1 MNNKLLTLLFS
12 FIIGIGFSFAQE
24 AYTVKTVPNVQLQ
37 DAQQYTSDPQHLLTT
52 TEVDSLNAICRD
64 LRAEKG
70 VEMAVVVLPRYTND
84 YADIRDFG
92 LQLFEHWG
100 LGQKDQDNGLLMLL
114 ITDPKE
120 RAITIEVGYGLEGTL
135 PDGLC
140 KLIQTRTMTPLM
152 KKGQY
157 GAGLIAGAEEI
168 QKVISGDSTLPQL
181 LEAQENPN
189 WWEEIKEI
197 FSGAFYL
204 AIAFFFFILIKFGK
218 TRKEMEELMANPTR
232 SPYVKYLSVENVS
245 ISKKYIPLFI
255 LFFPTLPFGIY
266 WYFYCK
272 RLKKRLLAEMICEKC
287 ERTGTTI
294 VEKVTQDTISDDY
307 IKITVQFRCKNCNHL
322 HTEEKSFKI
331 EHNRNYRRDIG
342 FGVGSSFGGSSFGD
356 DSFGGSFG
364 GGRSGGGGAS
374 TRF

>member
-70 VEMAVVVLPRYTND
+70 VEMAVVGLPRYTND

-92 LQLFEHWG
+92 YELFTEWG

-114 ITDPKE
+114 ITEPE
-120 RAITIEVGYGLEGTL
+120 QRAITIEVGYGLEGTL

-140 KLIQTRTMTPLM
+140 KLIQTRTMIPLM

-168 QKVISGDSTLPQL
+168 RKVISGDSDLPQL

-218 TRKEMEELMANPTR
+218 TRKEMEELMANPMR

-272 RLKKRLLAEMICEKC
+272 RLKKRLLAEMICEEC

-294 VEKVTQDTISDDY
+294 VEKVTQDTIDDDY
-307 IKITVQFRCKNCNHL
+307 IKITVQFRCKNCDHL

-342 FGVGSSFGGSSFGD
+342 FGVGSSFRDDSFGD

>member
-1 MNNKLLTLLFS
+1 MNNKLFLLLFS
-12 FIIGIGFSFAQE
+12 FLIGIGLTSAQK

-37 DAQQYTSDPQHLLTT
+37 DSRQYTTDPQHLLTAAE
-52 TEVDSLNAICRD
+52 TESLNAICRN

-70 VEMAVVVLPRYTND
+70 VEMAVVVLPRITDD

-92 LQLFEHWG
+92 YELFTEWG
-100 LGQKDQDNGLLMLL
+100 LGRKDQDNGLLMLL
-114 ITDPKE
+114 ITEPKQ

-140 KLIQTRTMTPLM
+140 KLIQTRTMIPLM

-168 QKVISGDSTLPQL
+168 RKVISGDSTLPQL
-181 LEAQENPN
+181 LEAQENPS
-189 WWEEIKEI
+189 WWERILAL
-197 FSGAFYL
+197 FSGAFYSI
-204 AIAFFFFILIKFGK
+204 IAFFFFSFMIFGK
-218 TRKEMEELMANPTR
+218 TKKTVKEQMANPTT

-272 RLKKRLLAEMICEKC
+272 RLKKRLLTEMICEEC
-287 ERTGTTI
+287 ERTGTT
-294 VEKVTQDTISDDY
+294 VAEKVTRDTIGDY

-331 EHNRNYRRDIG
+331 EHNRNYRRGIG
-342 FGVGSSFGGSSFGD
+342 FGVGSSFGGGSFGGG
-356 DSFGGSFG
+356 SFGGSFG
-364 GGRSGGGGAS
+364 GGHSGGGGAS

>member
-70 VEMAVVVLPRYTND
+70 VEMAVVVLPRITDD

-92 LQLFEHWG
+92 YELFTEWG
-100 LGQKDQDNGLLMLL
+100 LGRKDQDNGLLMLL
-114 ITDPKE
+114 ITEPE
-120 RAITIEVGYGLEGTL
+120 QRAITIEVGYGLEGTL

-140 KLIQTRTMTPLM
+140 KLIQTRTMIPLM

-168 QKVISGDSTLPQL
+168 QKVISGDSDLPQL
-181 LEAQENPN
+181 LDAQENTN
-189 WWEEIKEI
+189 WWEEIKEM
-197 FSGAFYL
+197 FSGVFYS
-204 AIAFFFFILIKFGK
+204 AIAFFFFILMIFGK
-218 TRKEMEELMANPTR
+218 TRKEIKEQMANPAI
-232 SPYVKYLSVENVS
+232 SPYVKYLTIENVS

-272 RLKKRLLAEMICEKC
+272 RLKKRLLTEMICEEC
-287 ERTGTTI
+287 ERTGTTV
-294 VEKVTQDTISDDY
+294 VEKVTRDTIGDY

-331 EHNRNYRRDIG
+331 EHNRNYRRGIG
-342 FGVGSSFGGSSFGD
+342 FGVGSSFGGGSFGGG
-356 DSFGGSFG
+356 SFGGSFG

>member
-70 VEMAVVVLPRYTND
+70 VEMAVVVLPRITDD

-92 LQLFEHWG
+92 YELFTEWG
-100 LGQKDQDNGLLMLL
+100 LGRKDQDNGLLMLL
-114 ITDPKE
+114 ITEPE
-120 RAITIEVGYGLEGTL
+120 QRAITIEVGYGLEGTL

-140 KLIQTRTMTPLM
+140 KLIQTRTMIPLM

-168 QKVISGDSTLPQL
+168 QKVISGDSDLPQL
-181 LEAQENPN
+181 LEAQENSS
-189 WWEEIKEI
+189 WWEEIKEM
-197 FSGAFYL
+197 FSGIFYS
-204 AIAFFFFILIKFGK
+204 AIAFFFFILMIFGK
-218 TRKEMEELMANPTR
+218 TRKEIKEQMANPTT

-272 RLKKRLLAEMICEKC
+272 RLKKRLLTEMICEEC
-287 ERTGTTI
+287 ERTGTTV
-294 VEKVTQDTISDDY
+294 VEKVTRDTIGDY

-331 EHNRNYRRDIG
+331 EHNRNYRRGIG
-342 FGVGSSFGGSSFGD
+342 FGVGSSFGGGSFGGG
-356 DSFGGSFG
+356 SFGGSFG

>member
-1 MNNKLLTLLFS
+1 MNNKLLPLLFS
-12 FIIGIGFSFAQE
+12 FLIGIGLASAQK

-37 DAQQYTSDPQHLLTT
+37 DSQQYTTDPQHLLTA
-52 TEVDSLNAICRD
+52 TEIDSLNAICRN

-70 VEMAVVVLPRYTND
+70 VEMAVVVLPRITDD

-92 LQLFEHWG
+92 YELFTEWG
-100 LGQKDQDNGLLMLL
+100 LGRKDQDNGLLMLL
-114 ITDPKE
+114 ITEPE
-120 RAITIEVGYGLEGTL
+120 QRAITIEVGYGLEGTL

-140 KLIQTRTMTPLM
+140 KLIQTRTMIPLM

-168 QKVISGDSTLPQL
+168 QKVISGDSDLPQL
-181 LEAQENPN
+181 LEAQENSS
-189 WWEEIKEI
+189 WWEEIKEM
-197 FSGAFYL
+197 FSGVFYS
-204 AIAFFFFILIKFGK
+204 AIAFFFFILMIFGK
-218 TRKEMEELMANPTR
+218 TRKEIKEQMANPAI
-232 SPYVKYLSVENVS
+232 SPYVKYLTIENVS

-272 RLKKRLLAEMICEKC
+272 RLKKRLLTEMICEEC
-287 ERTGTTI
+287 ERTGTTV
-294 VEKVTQDTISDDY
+294 VEKVTRDTIGDY

-342 FGVGSSFGGSSFGD
+342 FGVGSSFGGGSFGGS
-356 DSFGGSFG
+356 SFGGSFG

>member
-92 LQLFEHWG
+92 YELFTEWG

-114 ITDPKE
+114 ITEPE
-120 RAITIEVGYGLEGTL
+120 QRAITIEVGYGLEGTL

-140 KLIQTRTMTPLM
+140 KLIQTRTMIPLM

-168 QKVISGDSTLPQL
+168 RKVISGDSDLPQL

-218 TRKEMEELMANPTR
+218 TRKEMEELMANPMR

-272 RLKKRLLAEMICEKC
+272 RLKKRLLAEMMCEEC

-294 VEKVTQDTISDDY
+294 VEKVTQDTIDDDY
-307 IKITVQFRCKNCNHL
+307 IKITVQFRCKNCDHL

-342 FGVGSSFGGSSFGD
+342 FGVGSSFGGGSFGGG
-356 DSFGGSFG
+356 SFGGSFG
-364 GGRSGGGGAS
+364 GGHSGGGGAS

>member
-70 VEMAVVVLPRYTND
+70 VEMAVVVLPRITDD

-92 LQLFEHWG
+92 YELFTEWG
-100 LGQKDQDNGLLMLL
+100 LGRKDQDNGLLMLL
-114 ITDPKE
+114 ITEPE
-120 RAITIEVGYGLEGTL
+120 QRAITIEVGYGLEGTL

-140 KLIQTRTMTPLM
+140 KLIQTRTMIPLM

-168 QKVISGDSTLPQL
+168 QKVISGDSDLPQL
-181 LEAQENPN
+181 LEAQENSS
-189 WWEEIKEI
+189 WWEEIKEM
-197 FSGAFYL
+197 FSGIFYS
-204 AIAFFFFILIKFGK
+204 AIAFFFFILMIFGK
-218 TRKEMEELMANPTR
+218 TRKEIKEQMANPAI
-232 SPYVKYLSVENVS
+232 SPYVKYLTIENVS

-272 RLKKRLLAEMICEKC
+272 RLKKRLLTEMICEEC
-287 ERTGTTI
+287 ERTGTTV
-294 VEKVTQDTISDDY
+294 VEKVTRDTIGDY

-331 EHNRNYRRDIG
+331 EHNRNYRRGIG
-342 FGVGSSFGGSSFGD
+342 FGVGSSFGGGSFGGG
-356 DSFGGSFG
+356 SFGGSFG